1 MFVVGDGI
9 RRGLAQHNVRAQEG
23 QDIGSIQIIENAS
36 AELAAASAAEGELAV
51 ASAPASANANPH
63 LSFCLH
69 RKPCV
74 LCALLH
80 HRRHGCDHVHMRPS
94 VGSVR
99 GPCWQ
104 LLMGFCQDAPFAEAR
119 GTVLMLS
126 TADTIHIILPP
137 FVAKQSVKTKLKI
150 TYEHLRTF
158 PLRGQRTLPPPHNVD
173 FMYITLLA
181 CFRGFLV
188 EFVAQSFPC

>member
-9 RRGLAQHNVRAQEG
+9 IRGLAQHNVRAQEG

-36 AELAAASAAEGELAV
+36 AELAAASAAEGEIAV

-74 LCALLH
+74 LCALLQ
-80 HRRHGCDHVHMRPS
+80 HRRHGYDHVHMRPC

-104 LLMGFCQDAPFAEAR
+104 LLMGFSRDALFAELS
-119 GTVLMLS
+119 GTVFMQS
-126 TADTIHIILPP
+126 TPEHSPSDFRCGIHFCVIC
-137 FVAKQSVKTKLKI
+137 LKAVRRHEP
-150 TYEHLRTF
+150 TT
-158 PLRGQRTLPPPHNVD
+158 
-173 FMYITLLA
+173 
-181 CFRGFLV
+181 CFIRL
-188 EFVAQSFPC
+188 C